1 MLPGASERNQRHTFL
16 HVSFSDSFGLA
27 SVRPPHRVC
36 RVRRFPLILNAWNEK
51 HWIKPELLE
60 QPELMQVKLTLHI
73 QNDVSYSSSNDPIND
88 PINLSE
94 RQKMILRMFSE
105 EKNLSR
111 ERLCEKTG
119 LSDATAKREIAFLK
133 KTGYLE
139 RVGSLK
145 TGHWIVVSK

>member
-1 MLPGASERNQRHTFL
+1 MKNTKGSSIEYRSNIAKRKKH
-16 HVSFSDSFGLA
+16 GLQ
-27 SVRPPHRVC
+27 
-36 RVRRFPLILNAWNEK
+36 
-51 HWIKPELLE
+51 E

-73 QNDVSYSSSNDPIND
+73 QNNVASGSSNDPVNDPIND
-88 PINLSE
+88 PIYLTE
-94 RQKMILRMFSE
+94 RQKMILRMFLE

-139 RVGSLK
+139 RVGSFKSGYWKVL
-145 TGHWIVVSK
+145 SK